1 VSRIDPDIAS
11 HARKALSDA
20 GFGAVT
26 VVTGD
31 GALGYP
37 PCARYDRVIVTAACN
52 QIPYAW
58 VAQTRPGGR
67 IL

>member
-1 VSRIDPDIAS
+1 
-11 HARKALSDA
+11 
-20 GFGAVT
+20 

-52 QIPYAW
+52 QIQPCREFFRLEDCPLITRRGYA
-58 VAQTRPGGR
+58 VP
-67 IL
+67 